1 MHLQISVHIWSPPL
15 LLKKH
20 EWEHTTHCI
29 ARHFYHPTMGLADHS
44 TAPHKNVLVLS
55 PARVCLTV
63 FPADE
68 LLVSNSLF
76 QMMLHLTVSE
86 RASCSLCLIAFA
98 AWSPRGGDPGYEP
111 LDFDI
116 AKLPSRESNQFS
128 MWAVGFCV
136 YILPGGV
143 HCRDPSGGWKNKDLR
158 KSLILSIF
166 SYV

>member
-20 EWEHTTHCI
+20 EWEHTTHHI
-29 ARHFYHPTMGLADHS
+29 ARHFFHPTMGLADHS
-44 TAPHKNVLVLS
+44 TAPHKTVLVLS

-111 LDFDI
+111 LDFNI
-116 AKLPSRESNQFS
+116 CQTALQGVKPVFHVGCWLLCIYPSRRS
-128 MWAVGFCV
+128 V
-136 YILPGGV
+136 
-143 HCRDPSGGWKNKDLR
+143 
-158 KSLILSIF
+158 LSWSIWWVKTQG
-166 SYV
+166 S